1 VATDKDRITVYLPSE
16 LREKLAK
23 MAERDKRS
31 VSATIEILL
40 SEALKARGED

>member
-1 VATDKDRITVYLPSE
+1 
-16 LREKLAK
+16 

-40 SEALKARGED
+40 SEALQARGED